1 MKLRTPAEDLDDRT
15 NGGYLRTVA
24 NRASEYI
31 RRSKA
36 TNTVK
41 AYQSDW
47 NHFKDWCERH
57 GRTALPAN
65 PETVTLYLSDLAE
78 DYKPST
84 LTRRI
89 ASISQ
94 VHRAAGHET
103 PTRDGNV
110 RMVLAGIRR
119 TKGRAQAAKTPVLVD
134 ELKRM
139 VARLPEGVLGTRD
152 RALLL
157 MGFSGAFRRSELV
170 GLDRDAVEVV
180 ADGLVVTIRRSKTDQ
195 EGWGRRIGIPYGRNP
210 ETCPVRAF
218 QAWLQTGAITNGP
231 IFRPMTRHGKIL
243 GKRLSTNAVA
253 EIVKR
258 HVKEIGLDE
267 AHFAA
272 HSLRSGLATSAALAG
287 SSERAIMDQTGHHST
302 VMVRRYIRNASL
314 FKNNVVSDL
323 GL

>member
-1 MKLRTPAEDLDDRT
+1 MRPRTPESSDEQA
-15 NGGYLRTVA
+15 NGVYLKTVA

-47 NHFKDWCERH
+47 NHFKDWCEKH
-57 GRTALPAN
+57 GKTALPAN
-65 PETVTLYLSDLAE
+65 SETVTLYLSDLAE

-94 VHRAAGHET
+94 EHRAAGHET
-103 PTRDGNV
+103 PTRDSNV
-110 RMVLAGIRR
+110 RMVLSGIRR
-119 TKGRAQAAKTPVLVD
+119 TKGRAQSAKTPVLVD

-139 VARLPEGVLGTRD
+139 VAGLPEGVLGIRD

-195 EGWGRRIGIPYGRNP
+195 EGWGRRVGIPNGRNP
-210 ETCPVRAF
+210 DTCPVRAF
-218 QAWLQTGAITNGP
+218 QAWVEAGAITKGP
-231 IFRPMTRHGKIL
+231 LFRPITRHGRIAKN
-243 GKRLSTNAVA
+243 RLSTNAVA

-258 HVKEIGLDE
+258 HVKGIGLDE
-267 AHFAA
+267 THFAA
-272 HSLRSGLATSAALAG
+272 HSLRSGLATSAAMAG

-302 VMVRRYIRNASL
+302 VMVRRYIRNANL
-314 FKNNVVSDL
+314 FKNNVVTGL